1 MNHAYS
7 TVLNVYQSKAG
18 LMTAVSHCCLSSED
32 DRHSDCERLTAV
44 KGKGKGSGF
53 IYCLY

>member
-18 LMTAVSHCCLSSED
+18 LMSAVSHRCLLPED
-32 DRHSDCERLTAV
+32 DGHSDCERLTAV

-53 IYCLY
+53 I